1 MSLFTDAGSTQ
12 PLFIAAVGI
21 LGVVLG
27 LVAEWTIV
35 RTLPQLG
42 GTPAAWVRITTAVL
56 TGVLSA
62 LLAVRFGNTWQL
74 PAFIVLAVLGVQL
87 SRIDIGQKLLPN
99 RIVLTLLVAGAA
111 LLATSAALTLAWGDA
126 LRALISAA
134 ILFVVYLILA
144 IISPKGMGMGDV
156 KLAAP
161 IGLYLGYL
169 GWAQLLYGALFG
181 FVAGGLATVVLLRL
195 KTKETLSEVAF
206 GPSMLAACF
215 CVIMSLP

>member
-1 MSLFTDAGSTQ
+1 VSLFTDAGSTQ

-42 GTPAAWVRITTAVL
+42 GTPTAWVRITTAVL

-62 LLAVRFGNTWQL
+62 LLALRFGNTWQL
-74 PAFIVLAVLGVQL
+74 PAFIALAVLGVQL
-87 SRIDIGQKLLPN
+87 SRIDIAQKLLPN
-99 RIVLTLLVAGAA
+99 RVVLTLLLAGLT
-111 LLATSAALTLAWGDA
+111 LLTTSAALTSDWGA
-126 LRALISAA
+126 FLRAVISAA
-134 ILFVVYLILA
+134 ILFVIYLILA
-144 IISPKGMGMGDV
+144 IISPRGMGMGDV

-161 IGLYLGYL
+161 VGLYLGYL